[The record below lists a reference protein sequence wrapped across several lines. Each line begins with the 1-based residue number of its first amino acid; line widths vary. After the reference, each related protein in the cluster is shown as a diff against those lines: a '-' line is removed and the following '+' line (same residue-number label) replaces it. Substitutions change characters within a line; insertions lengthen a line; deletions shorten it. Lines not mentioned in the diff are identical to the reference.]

1 MAKQIT
7 YRRVYEEISP
17 GDGKRVLVDRV
28 WPRGMRKEDAHL
40 DEWLREIAP
49 SSDLRKW
56 YAHEP
61 SRFTEFRRR
70 YLAELRDAGH
80 RQAAEHLRDMAAHDT
95 LTLLTATRDVDHSQ
109 AAVLAEWLAKKQ

>member
-7 YRRVYEEISP
+7 CRRVYEETSP
-17 GDGKRVLVDRV
+17 ADGKRVLVDRV
-28 WPRGMRKEDAHL
+28 WPRGMRKEEAHL
-40 DEWLREIAP
+40 DEWLREVAP

-80 RQAAEHLRDMAAHDT
+80 RQAAQHLRDIAAHDT

>member
-1 MAKQIT
+1 
-7 YRRVYEEISP
+7 VYEETSP
-17 GDGKRVLVDRV
+17 ADGKRVLVDRV
-28 WPRGMRKEDAHL
+28 WPRGMRKEEAHL
-40 DEWLREIAP
+40 DEWLREVAP

-80 RQAAEHLRDMAAHDT
+80 RQAAQHLRDIAAHDT